1 MFLPARRQ
9 FESRPAEVKVKTEVN
24 ATELHLQVEKKTCGK
39 ESKLEVYVRV
49 QKGEWSE
56 CNHQG
61 VQIDTYLHDVIVHDC
76 VYYIEIAK
84 TCETI
89 TNTSD
94 RVAQRATRGES

>member
-1 MFLPARRQ
+1 M
-9 FESRPAEVKVKTEVN
+9 
-24 ATELHLQVEKKTCGK
+24 
-39 ESKLEVYVRV
+39 